1 MTSIKN
7 IMLYIKRAEQHHTKE
22 FITEAFS
29 SNNIGKVRDVRFI
42 KKNDICGREYNRVVV
57 IFEHWNMNSLVK
69 SLFDQMSTSKDG
81 TTKFTYD
88 YYSGRY
94 WFINVYKPPQ
104 CSDLEYEEIT
114 TVDPSLSDK
123 DRIKELEKLVKSMA
137 VQMQYMQTRQE
148 KTETQLME
156 SEHNNTQIRLY
167 NMELRCQVEE
177 AQREKQW
184 AEEEL
189 QEELSKIKEECDYLR
204 CRNACLAVDL
214 VRKQQEC
221 DNIKEELYD
230 EKCVMNYV
238 ENQANDMRDMLKAAM
253 MPKLT
258 IEELM

>member
-22 FITEAFS
+22 FISDAFA
-29 SNNIGKVRDVRFI
+29 SNNIGNVREVRFI
-42 KKNDICGREYNRVVV
+42 KKTDSCGREYNGVVV
-57 IFEHWNMNSLVK
+57 IFEHWNMNTLVK
-69 SLFDQMSTSKDG
+69 SLFDQMSASKDG

-94 WFINVYKPPQ
+94 WFINVYKPQ
-104 CSDLEYEEIT
+104 CQDLEYEEIT

-123 DRIKELEKLVKSMA
+123 DRIKELEKMVKSMA

-148 KTETQLME
+148 KTERQLME
-156 SEHNNTQIRLY
+156 SQHDDTQNRLY

-189 QEELSKIKEECDYLR
+189 QEEISKIKEECDLLK
-204 CRNACLAVDL
+204 CRNACLAIDL
-214 VRKQQEC
+214 IRKQQEC
-221 DNIKEELYD
+221 VDIKEELYE
-230 EKCVMNYV
+230 EKSIMKYV

-258 IEELM
+258 IEDLM

>member
-1 MTSIKN
+1 
-7 IMLYIKRAEQHHTKE
+7 MLYIKRAEQHHTKD
-22 FITEAFS
+22 FIAEAFS
-29 SNNIGKVRDVRFI
+29 SNNIGKVREVRFI
-42 KKNDICGREYNRVVV
+42 KKTDSCGREYNGVVV

-94 WFINVYKPPQ
+94 WFINVYKPQ

-114 TVDPSLSDK
+114 TVDPTLPDK
-123 DRIKELEKLVKSMA
+123 DRIKELEKMVKSMA
-137 VQMQYMQTRQE
+137 IQMQYMQTRQE
-148 KTETQLME
+148 KTERQLMD
-156 SEHNNTQIRLY
+156 SQHDDTQNRLY
-167 NMELRCQVEE
+167 NMELQCQVEE
-177 AQREKQW
+177 EQREKKW

-189 QEELSKIKEECDYLR
+189 QEELSKIKEECEFLR

-221 DNIKEELYD
+221 DDIKEELYE
-230 EKCVMNYV
+230 EKSVMKYV

>member
-1 MTSIKN
+1 MTTNKITTNKITTVKN

-42 KKNDICGREYNRVVV
+42 NKNDICGREYNGVVV

-94 WFINVYKPPQ
+94 WFINVYKPQ

-148 KTETQLME
+148 KTERQLME
-156 SEHNNTQIRLY
+156 SQHDDTQNRLY
-167 NMELRCQVEE
+167 NMELQCQLDE
-177 AQREKQW
+177 AKRENKW
-184 AEEEL
+184 AEQELHEEI
-189 QEELSKIKEECDYLR
+189 SKIKD
-204 CRNACLAVDL
+204 
-214 VRKQQEC
+214 EC
-221 DNIKEELYD
+221 DNLLSRNASLTDELFRKQREVPMVPPELNFDFSDSEETTPYPSPR
-230 EKCVMNYV
+230 EWN
-238 ENQANDMRDMLKAAM
+238 ANTTK
-253 MPKLT
+253 
-258 IEELM
+258 I